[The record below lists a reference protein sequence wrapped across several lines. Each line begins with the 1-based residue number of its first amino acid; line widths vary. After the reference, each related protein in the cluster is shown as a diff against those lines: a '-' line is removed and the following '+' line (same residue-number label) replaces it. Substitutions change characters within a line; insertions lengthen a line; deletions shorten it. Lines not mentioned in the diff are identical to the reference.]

1 MYKCGEFIDLCRGP
15 HIHSSDA
22 IAALKV
28 LSANNVEAKNDSMY
42 SSPSAVHPRQHYR
55 FYGNSFVSRQAEEYY
70 STVMREAKERDH
82 RLVGKKLDLFMFDE
96 NSPGNVFFLNRGV
109 FLYNKLVEYM
119 KTQHLREYEEIASP
133 LMFRSDLW
141 KLSGHYDH
149 YKQNMF
155 HVETNNSEEMFLKP
169 MNCPSHCLIY
179 NAKLRSYRDLPIRYA
194 EFTAIHRQENS
205 GALGGLTRLNMFHQ
219 AATRERRDG

>member
-28 LSANNVEAKNDSMY
+28 LSANNVEAKNDSVY

-82 RLVGKKLDLFMFDE
+82 RH
-96 NSPGNVFFLNRGV
+96 VFFLNRGV